1 MNKKITIGWKEWVSL
16 PAIDIPA
23 IKAKIDTGAR
33 TSALH
38 TYNLERFSKN
48 GKDIVRFNIHPLQK
62 NTDNLIACESE
73 ILDMRTVKDSG
84 GHKEERI
91 FIQTPVT
98 IHEKTWDIEISL
110 TSRENMLFRML
121 LGRTALISGR
131 MIVSPELKYT
141 AGRQLGAV
149 YDNNFD
155 KVK

>member
-1 MNKKITIGWKEWVSL
+1 MDKKKTIGWKEWVSL
-16 PAIDIPA
+16 PAIGISA

-38 TYNLERFSKN
+38 TYQLKRLSKN

-62 NTDNLIACESE
+62 NTDNLIVCESE

-91 FIQTPVT
+91 FIQTPIT
-98 IHEKTWDIEISL
+98 IHDKTWDIEISL

-121 LGRTALISGR
+121 LGRTALVSGG

-141 AGRQLGAV
+141 AGRQLETT
-149 YDNNFD
+149 YNNSLD
-155 KVK
+155 KAQ

>member
-1 MNKKITIGWKEWVSL
+1 MENKKTIGWKEWVSL
-16 PAIDIPA
+16 PAIHIPA

-38 TYNLERFSKN
+38 TYQMERLSKD

-62 NTDNLIACESE
+62 NTDDLIACESE

-91 FIQTPVT
+91 FIQTPVSL
-98 IHEKTWDIEISL
+98 HEKTWDIEISL
-110 TSRENMLFRML
+110 TCRENMLFRML
-121 LGRTALISGR
+121 LGRTALVSGG

-141 AGRQLGAV
+141 AGRQLETT
-149 YDNNFD
+149 YNNSLD
-155 KVK
+155 KAQ

>member
-1 MNKKITIGWKEWVSL
+1 MENKKTIGWKEWVSL
-16 PAIDIPA
+16 PAIHIPA

-38 TYNLERFSKN
+38 TYQMERLSKD

-91 FIQTPVT
+91 FIQTSVS

-110 TSRENMLFRML
+110 TCRENMLFRML
-121 LGRTALISGR
+121 LGRTALVSGG

-141 AGRQLGAV
+141 AGRQLETT
-149 YDNNFD
+149 YNNSLD
-155 KVK
+155 KAQ

>member
-1 MNKKITIGWKEWVSL
+1 MIKKKTIGWKEWVSL

-38 TYNLERFSKN
+38 TYQLERLSRN

-73 ILDMRTVKDSG
+73 IHDVRVVKDSG
-84 GHKEERI
+84 GHEEERI
-91 FIQTPVT
+91 FIQTPVS
-98 IHEKTWDIEISL
+98 IHDKIWDIEISL

-121 LGRTALISGR
+121 LGRTALISGG

-141 AGRQLGAV
+141 AGRELEST
-149 YDNNFD
+149 YNNDFE
-155 KVK
+155 KAL

>member
-1 MNKKITIGWKEWVSL
+1 MDKKKTIGWKEWVSL
-16 PAIDIPA
+16 PAIHIPA

-38 TYNLERFSKN
+38 TFQMERFSKD
-48 GKDIVRFNIHPLQK
+48 GKDIVRFQIHPLQK
-62 NTDNLIACESE
+62 NTGNLIACESE

-98 IHEKTWDIEISL
+98 LHEKTWDIEISL

-121 LGRTALISGR
+121 LGRTALISGA
-131 MIVSPELKYT
+131 MVVSPELKYT
-141 AGRQLGAV
+141 AGRKLETI
-149 YDNNFD
+149 YEHNPD
-155 KVK
+155 KAL

>member
-1 MNKKITIGWKEWVSL
+1 MENKKTVGWKEWVSL
-16 PAIDIPA
+16 PEIDIPA

-38 TYNLERFSKN
+38 TYQLERLSKN

-91 FIQTPVT
+91 FIQTPIT
-98 IHEKTWDIEISL
+98 IHDKTWDIEISL

-121 LGRTALISGR
+121 LGRTALVSGG

-141 AGRQLGAV
+141 AGRQLEAT
-149 YDNNFD
+149 YNSLD
-155 KVK
+155 KAQ

>member
-38 TYNLERFSKN
+38 TYSLERLSKN

>member
-1 MNKKITIGWKEWVSL
+1 MENKKTIGWKEWVSL
-16 PAIDIPA
+16 PAIHIPA

-38 TYNLERFSKN
+38 TYQMERLSKD

-91 FIQTPVT
+91 FIQTPVSL
-98 IHEKTWDIEISL
+98 HEKTWDIEISL
-110 TSRENMLFRML
+110 TCRENMLFRML
-121 LGRTALISGR
+121 LGRTALVSGG

-141 AGRQLGAV
+141 AGRQLETT
-149 YDNNFD
+149 YNNSLD
-155 KVK
+155 KAQ

>member
-1 MNKKITIGWKEWVSL
+1 MDKKKTIGWKEWVSL
-16 PAIDIPA
+16 PAIHIPA

-38 TYNLERFSKN
+38 TYNLERLSKD
-48 GKDIVRFNIHPLQK
+48 GKDIVRFDIHPLQK

-73 ILDMRTVKDSG
+73 ILDVRVVKDSG

-91 FIQTPVT
+91 FIQTSVS
-98 IHEKTWDIEISL
+98 INGHVWDIEISL

-121 LGRTALISGR
+121 LGRTALISGG

-141 AGRQLGAV
+141 TGKQLEKS
-149 YDNNFD
+149 YDDNYS
-155 KVK
+155 KVL

>member
-1 MNKKITIGWKEWVSL
+1 MENKKIIGWKEWVSL
-16 PAIDIPA
+16 PAINIPA

-38 TYNLERFSKN
+38 TYQLERLSKD

-84 GHKEERI
+84 GHKEDRI
-91 FIQTPVT
+91 FIQTPVS
-98 IHEKTWDIEISL
+98 IHGRTWDIEISL
-110 TSRENMLFRML
+110 TSREDMLFRML
-121 LGRTALISGR
+121 LGRTALISGE

-141 AGRQLGAV
+141 AGRQLGST
-149 YDNNFD
+149 YDNNCGQAL
-155 KVK
+155 